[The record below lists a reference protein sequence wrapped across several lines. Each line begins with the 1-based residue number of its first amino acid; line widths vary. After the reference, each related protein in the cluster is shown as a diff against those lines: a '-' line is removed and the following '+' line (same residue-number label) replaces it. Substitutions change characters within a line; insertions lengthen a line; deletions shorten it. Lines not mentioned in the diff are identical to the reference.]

1 VGIGIRDMLMNTIG
15 SQAEWLSR
23 ELVGDVDARVPC
35 GLFTAAAG
43 RWHVA

>member
-23 ELVGDVDARVPC
+23 ELIGDVDARVPC
-35 GLFTAAAG
+35 GFLAAAAG
-43 RWHVA
+43 RGHVA